1 MVRQAQS
8 LAVRCRE
15 QPGND
20 ADRINWAYQLLYG
33 RPVTAE
39 EQDAGLSFLGDPN
52 DQQAA
57 KWEQYAQVL
66 LASNEMLVVD

>member
-1 MVRQAQS
+1 M
-8 LAVRCRE
+8 
-15 QPGND
+15 
-20 ADRINWAYQLLYG
+20 
-33 RPVTAE
+33 TAE